1 MSLFNLILKSAWH
14 YRKLNLTIILG
25 IALSTAILVGALIIG
40 DSVKYSLQQ
49 ITVQRLGKT
58 SQVITAGERLFSTQL
73 ADELAPKTG
82 TETAALL
89 RANGFGV
96 IDGGELRIN
105 QLAVWGVD
113 SMLGHFANDYESF
126 ILNGNEVAI
135 NENLASL
142 AKLKVGDEFLLRLNK
157 LNTFPANTPFV
168 SEQEATVSFRVSVAR
183 IFKPDELG
191 NFNLQNIQSAPRNVF
206 LNLKWLNEQM
216 GLQQKA
222 NVLLVTEG
230 VSDAELVQ
238 NLQKCWK
245 LKDVNL
251 EVRENQDLNYTEL
264 ISDRVFVEPAVEQYC
279 LNEMPGSQAIF
290 SYFINEFSFNGKQSP
305 YSFVSSDAKLTGNQM
320 TVSKWLAEDLRLK
333 LNDTVRLSYFEVGP
347 LRRLVLKDTSFVVG
361 QIYELTGEKAD
372 QNRMPVIPGLSDAD
386 NCRDWKTGVP
396 VDLKKIRP
404 VDEAYWKEHKGTPKA
419 FVSLETAQKL
429 WGNRFGQS
437 TAIRVDG
444 LQKAEFEK
452 ELLAGLLPSQLGFEV
467 RDVKTDGLAAASG
480 GTDFG
485 GLFIGLS
492 FFVLF
497 AAVLLAFLLFKLY
510 LGFRKTEIG
519 TLTALGFSFS
529 AIRKLFVAEA
539 SVFVLAGIL
548 LGIPFSIFYNH
559 LILQAINTIWVDI
572 VRTSI
577 VNIHIRPV
585 SLIMGSL
592 IIDVMSFTA
601 IWFILN
607 RFLKSEVVVL
617 QKRTENK
624 QSHFLSGRKQLK
636 TIESSRKTTVFNR
649 LQSPSVVSKLNRIM
663 SGRLSLNL
671 GLFLITF
678 SFFLLFSMGFRSGEI
693 NPEMFFISGFGLL
706 PGLIL
711 IFDFWIQRLA
721 VQEKAMR
728 FSLRT
733 MLLKRIAGERR
744 RNVMIVSFLSV
755 GVFMVV
761 STGLNRKDLTA
772 HADLPSSGT
781 GGYEWFVET
790 TMPVLFDA
798 NSKPGREDLNIPVT
812 AELVQF
818 QSQPGDDASCLNL
831 NKISRPRLIAFNP
844 AAFDTRSAFMFA
856 TRTDDLD
863 AKHPWLTLNRTL
875 ADDVIPAMADQT
887 VIQWGLMKKVGDTLI
902 YKTEEGKDLKLKLVG
917 GLANSVFQGNVIIS
931 EDHFNRA
938 FPSVS
943 GSNVFLIDSPDN
955 SLTADD
961 LHTGMRNYG
970 PEIIRTTDRLL
981 AFYTVENTYLN
992 IFLMLGA
999 LGLLIGTL
1007 GLGILIFRITF
1018 EQIPE
1023 YALLLSLG
1031 FSQSIIQRMV
1041 MREKFF
1047 LMIVSVFIGLIPA
1060 VLSALPSLMSSLYS
1074 NLWVWLPAISVL
1086 VILSGAIFSFVAV
1099 RVAFRQ
1105 NLVGALRND

>member
-1 MSLFNLILKSAWH
+1 MSITKLILKSAWH
-14 YRKLNLTIILG
+14 YRKLNLTIIFG

-58 SQVITAGERLFSTQL
+58 SQVITAGERLFGQQL
-73 ADELAPKTG
+73 AMELAAKTG
-82 TETAALL
+82 TQTAALL

-113 SMLGHFANDYESF
+113 ATIGNFASYPELFQLQN
-126 ILNGNEVAI
+126 NEVAI

-142 AKLKVGDEFLLRLNK
+142 SGLKVGDEFLLRLNK

-183 IFKPDELG
+183 ILKSEELG

-206 LNLKWLNEQM
+206 LNLDWLNEQM

-222 NVLLVTEG
+222 NVLLVAEG

-238 NLQKCWK
+238 NLQQSWK
-245 LKDVNL
+245 LEDMNL
-251 EVRENQDLNYTEL
+251 EIRENQALNYTEL

-279 LNEMPGSQAIF
+279 LNKMPGSQVIF
-290 SYFINEFSFNGKQSP
+290 SYFINEFILNGKQTP
-305 YSFVSSDAKLTGNQM
+305 YSFVSSDPKLTGNQM
-320 TVSKWLAEDLRLK
+320 TVSKWLAEDLRVK

-396 VDLKKIRP
+396 VDLKQIRP
-404 VDEAYWKEHKGTPKA
+404 QDEAYWKEHKGTPKA

-444 LQKAEFEK
+444 LQKTEFEK
-452 ELLAGLLPSQLGFEV
+452 QLLAGLYPSQSGFEV
-467 RDVKTDGLAAASG
+467 KDVKTDGLTAASG

-492 FFVLF
+492 FFVLV

-519 TLTALGFSFS
+519 TLTALGFSFP

-539 SVFVLAGIL
+539 SIFVLVGIL

-559 LILQAINTIWVDI
+559 LILNAINTIWVDI

-585 SLIMGSL
+585 SLITGSL
-592 IIDVMSFTA
+592 IIAVMSFTA

-607 RFLKSEVVVL
+607 RFLKNEAIALQRKSVSEKVKSG
-617 QKRTENK
+617 KR
-624 QSHFLSGRKQLK
+624 SLWIGLALIALSF
-636 TIESSRKTTVFNR
+636 I
-649 LQSPSVVSKLNRIM
+649 I
-663 SGRLSLNL
+663 
-671 GLFLITF
+671 LFAK
-678 SFFLLFSMGFRSGEI
+678 GFRSGEI
-693 NPEMFFISGFGLL
+693 NPEFFFISGFGLL

-711 IFDFWIQRLA
+711 IFDFWMQRFA
-721 VQEKAMR
+721 VQEKAMH

-761 STGLNRKDLTA
+761 STGLNRKDLTS

-781 GGYEWFVET
+781 GGYDWFVET

-798 NSKPGREDLNIPVT
+798 SSKQGREDLNIPVT

-831 NKISRPRLIAFNP
+831 NKISRPRLIACNP
-844 AAFDTRSAFMFA
+844 AAFDQRSAFTFA

-863 AKHPWLTLNRTL
+863 ALHPWLTLNRKF
-875 ADDVIPAMADQT
+875 ADDVIPAIADQT
-887 VIQWGLMKKVGDTLI
+887 VIQWGLMKKVGDTLV
-902 YKTEEGKDLKLKLVG
+902 YKTEDGKDLKLKLVG
-917 GLANSVFQGNVIIS
+917 GLANSIFQGNVIIA

-943 GSNVFLIDSPDN
+943 GSNVFLIDAPDHT
-955 SLTADD
+955 LTVED
-961 LHTGMRNYG
+961 LQTGMRNYG
-970 PEIIRTTDRLL
+970 PEISRTTDRLL

-1031 FSQSIIQRMV
+1031 FSKPIIQRLV
-1041 MREKFF
+1041 MREKLF
-1047 LMIVSVFIGLIPA
+1047 LMTFSVLIGLIPA
-1060 VLSALPSLMSSLYS
+1060 VLSALPSLVSSLYS

-1086 VILSGAIFSFVAV
+1086 VILSGAVFSFVAI
-1099 RVAFRQ
+1099 RMAFRQ

>member
-1 MSLFNLILKSAWH
+1 
-14 YRKLNLTIILG
+14 
-25 IALSTAILVGALIIG
+25 VGALIIG

-58 SQVITAGERLFSTQL
+58 SQVITAGERLFGQQL
-73 ADELAPKTG
+73 ATELAAKTG
-82 TETAALL
+82 VETAALL

-96 IDGGELRIN
+96 IDGGDLRIN

-113 SMLGHFANDYESF
+113 ATIGNFANYPELF
-126 ILNGNEVAI
+126 QLRNNEVAI

-142 AKLKVGDEFLLRLNK
+142 SGLKVGDEFLLRLNK

-168 SEQEATVSFRVSVAR
+168 SEKEATVSFRVSVAR
-183 IFKPDELG
+183 ILKPDELG

-206 LNLKWLNEQM
+206 LNLQWLNEQM
-216 GLQQKA
+216 ELQQKA
-222 NVLLVTEG
+222 NVLLVAEG
-230 VSDAELVQ
+230 VSGAELIQ
-238 NLQKCWK
+238 NLQKSWK
-245 LKDVNL
+245 LDDVNL
-251 EVRENQDLNYTEL
+251 EIRENTELNYTEL
-264 ISDRVFVEPAVEQYC
+264 ISDRVFVEPAVEQFC
-279 LNEMPGSQAIF
+279 LKQVSGSQAIF
-290 SYFINEFSFNGKQSP
+290 SYFINEFALNGKQTP
-305 YSFVSSDAKLTGNQM
+305 YSFVSSDPKLTGDQT
-320 TVSKWLAEDLRLK
+320 TVSNWLANDLK
-333 LNDTVRLSYFEVGP
+333 VKVEDTVRLSYFEVGP
-347 LRRLVLKDTSFVVG
+347 LRRLVLKDTSFVVT
-361 QIYELTGEKAD
+361 QIYELVGEKAD
-372 QNRMPVIPGLSDAD
+372 VNRMPVIPGLSDAD

-404 VDEAYWKEHKGTPKA
+404 LDEDYWKAHKGTPKA

-437 TAIRVDG
+437 TAIRIDG
-444 LQKAEFEK
+444 LKKAEFESQ
-452 ELLAGLLPSQLGFEV
+452 LLAGLLPAQLGFEV
-467 RDVKTDGLAAASG
+467 RDVKSDGLVAASG

-519 TLTALGFSFS
+519 TLTALGFSFP
-529 AIRKLFVAEA
+529 AIRKLFVVEA
-539 SVFVLAGIL
+539 SVFVLVGIF
-548 LGIPFSIFYNH
+548 LGIPFSIFYNR

-585 SLIMGSL
+585 SLMMGSL
-592 IIDVMSFTA
+592 IIAAMSFTA

-607 RFLKSEVVVL
+607 RFLKKEAIAL
-617 QKRTENK
+617 QRK
-624 QSHFLSGRKQLK
+624 HLSGKVK
-636 TIESSRKTTVFNR
+636 
-649 LQSPSVVSKLNRIM
+649 
-663 SGRLSLNL
+663 SGKKSLWIGLALIALS
-671 GLFLITF
+671 III
-678 SFFLLFSMGFRSGEI
+678 LFSMGFRSGEI

-711 IFDFWIQRLA
+711 LFDFWMRRLA
-721 VQEKAMR
+721 IQEKTLD

-733 MLLKRIAGERR
+733 FLLKRIAGERR

-761 STGLNRKDLTA
+761 STGLNRKDLTS
-772 HADLPSSGT
+772 HADLPMSGT
-781 GGYEWFVET
+781 GGYDYFVET

-798 NSKPGREDLNIPVT
+798 TSQQGREDLNIPT
-812 AELVQF
+812 DAEMVQF

-844 AAFDTRSAFMFA
+844 EAFDQRGAFTFA

-863 AKHPWLTLNRTL
+863 AQHPWLTLNKTL
-875 ADDVIPAMADQT
+875 ADDVIPAIADQT
-887 VIQWGLMKKVGDTLI
+887 VIQWGLMKSVGDTLM
-902 YKTEEGKDLKLKLVG
+902 YKTEDGKDLKLKLVG
-917 GLANSVFQGNVIIS
+917 GLANSVFQGNVIIA
-931 EDHFNRA
+931 EEHFNRA

-943 GSNVFLIDSPDN
+943 GSNVFLIGVPDT
-955 SLTADD
+955 TAVVGN
-961 LHTGMRNYG
+961 LQTGMRNYG
-970 PEIIRTTDRLL
+970 PEIVRTTDRLL
-981 AFYTVENTYLN
+981 SFYTIENTYLN

-1031 FSQSIIQRMV
+1031 FSKPIIQRMV
-1041 MREKFF
+1041 MREKLF
-1047 LMIVSVFIGLIPA
+1047 LMLVSVLIGLIPA
-1060 VLSALPSLMSSLYS
+1060 VLSGLPTLMSSLYAS
-1074 NLWVWLPAISVL
+1074 LWIWLPAISVL
-1086 VILSGAIFSFVAV
+1086 VILSGAVFSFVAI
-1099 RVAFRQ
+1099 RMAFKQ
-1105 NLVGALRND
+1105 NLVQALRNE

>member
-1 MSLFNLILKSAWH
+1 MSLYKLILKSAWF
-14 YRKLNLTIILG
+14 YRKLNLTIIAG

-58 SQVITAGERLFSTQL
+58 SQVITAGERLFGQKL
-73 ADELAPKTG
+73 ANDLAEKCNV
-82 TETAALL
+82 ETAALL

-96 IDGGELRIN
+96 IDGGDLRIN

-113 SMLGHFANDYESF
+113 STLWHFANDSESF
-126 ILNGNEVAI
+126 FLNGNEVAI

-168 SEQEATVSFRVSVAR
+168 SEKEATVSFRVSVAR
-183 IFKPDELG
+183 ILKPDELG
-191 NFNLQNIQSAPRNVF
+191 NFNLENIQSASRNVF
-206 LNLKWLNEQM
+206 LNLQWLNQQM

-222 NVLLVTEG
+222 NVLLVAEG

-238 NLQKCWK
+238 NLRKCWN
-245 LKDVNL
+245 LDDVNL
-251 EVRENQDLNYTEL
+251 EIRENSELNYTEL
-264 ISDRVFVEPAVEQYC
+264 ISDRVFVEPVVEQFC
-279 LNEMPGSQAIF
+279 LNKMPGSEAIF
-290 SYFINEFSFNGKQSP
+290 SYFINEFTLNEKQTP
-305 YSFVSSDAKLTGNQM
+305 YSFVSSDPNLTGNQID
-320 TVSKWLAEDLRLK
+320 VSEWLAEDLK
-333 LNDTVRLSYFEVGP
+333 TKVGDQVKVSYFEVGP
-347 LRRLVLKDTSFVVG
+347 LRRLVQKDTMFVVHS
-361 QIYELTGEKAD
+361 IFRSEGEKAD
-372 QNRMPVIPGLSDAD
+372 PQLAPVIPGLSDAG
-386 NCRDWKTGVP
+386 NCHDWKTGVP
-396 VDLKKIRP
+396 VDLKKIRSQ
-404 VDEAYWKEHKGTPKA
+404 DEAYWKEHKGTPKA

-437 TAIRVDG
+437 TAIRIDG
-444 LQKAEFEK
+444 LKKAEFEK
-452 ELLAGLLPSQLGFEV
+452 QLLAGINLAQLGFEV

-510 LGFRKTEIG
+510 LGFRRTEIG
-519 TLTALGFSFS
+519 TLTALGFSFP

-539 SVFVLAGIL
+539 SVFVLVGIL

-559 LILQAINTIWVDI
+559 LILKAINTIWVDI

-577 VNIHIRPV
+577 VNIHIRPG
-585 SLIMGSL
+585 SLITGSL
-592 IIDVMSFTA
+592 IIAAMSFTA

-607 RFLKSEVVVL
+607 RFLKNEAVAL
-617 QKRTENK
+617 QCKLISVKLKKGRW
-624 QSHFLSGRKQLK
+624 SLSLGLCL
-636 TIESSRKTTVFNR
+636 IAF
-649 LQSPSVVSKLNRIM
+649 SVV
-663 SGRLSLNL
+663 
-671 GLFLITF
+671 
-678 SFFLLFSMGFRSGEI
+678 LLFSMGFRNGEI

-711 IFDFWIQRLA
+711 IFDFWMHWLA
-721 VQEKAMR
+721 VQEKAMH

-744 RNVMIVSFLSV
+744 RNVLIVSFLSV
-755 GVFMVV
+755 GVFIVV

-781 GGYEWFVET
+781 GGYDYFVET

-798 NSKPGREDLNIPVT
+798 NSKQGREDLNIPAD

-831 NKISRPRLIAFNP
+831 NKISRPRFIACNP
-844 AAFDTRSAFMFA
+844 AAFDQRSAFTFA

-863 AKHPWLTLNRTL
+863 AQHPWLTLNKTL
-875 ADDVIPAMADQT
+875 ADDVIPVIADQT
-887 VIQWGLMKKVGDTLI
+887 VIQWGLMKKVGDTLL
-902 YKTEEGKDLKLKLVG
+902 YKTEDGQDLKLKLVG
-917 GLANSVFQGNVIIS
+917 GLANSVFQGNVIIA

-943 GSNVFLIDSPDN
+943 GSNVFLIDVPDTT
-955 SLTADD
+955 SVSED
-961 LHTGMRNYG
+961 LQTGMRNYG
-970 PEIIRTTDRLL
+970 PEIVCTTDRLL
-981 AFYTVENTYLN
+981 LFYTVENTYLN

-1023 YALLLSLG
+1023 YTLLLFLG
-1031 FSQSIIQRMV
+1031 FSKPIIQQMV

-1047 LMIVSVFIGLIPA
+1047 LITFSVLIGLIPS
-1060 VLSALPSLMSSLYS
+1060 VLSGLPTLMSSLYAS
-1074 NLWVWLPAISVL
+1074 LWVWLPAISVL
-1086 VILSGAIFSFVAV
+1086 VIFCGAVFSFVAI
-1099 RVAFRQ
+1099 RMAFRQ
-1105 NLVGALRND
+1105 NLVQALRNE

>member
-1 MSLFNLILKSAWH
+1 MSLYKLILKSAWH

-58 SQVITAGERLFSTQL
+58 SQVITAGERLFRQQL
-73 ADELAPKTG
+73 ATELAEKTG

-96 IDGGELRIN
+96 IDGGELRVN

-113 SMLGHFANDYESF
+113 ATIGNFANYPEVF
-126 ILNGNEVAI
+126 QLQNNEVAI

-142 AKLKVGDEFLLRLNK
+142 SGLKVGNEFLLRVDK

-168 SEQEATVSFRVSVAR
+168 SEKEATISFRVKIAR
-183 IFKPDELG
+183 ILKPDELG
-191 NFNLQNIQSAPRNVF
+191 NFNLKNIQSAPRNVF
-206 LNLKWLNEQM
+206 LDMEWLNQQM

-222 NVLLVTEG
+222 NVLLVAEG
-230 VSDAELVQ
+230 ISGEELIH
-238 NLQKCWK
+238 NLRKFWS
-245 LKDVNL
+245 LEDVNL
-251 EVRENQDLNYTEL
+251 KIRENTELNYTEL
-264 ISDRVFVEPAVEQYC
+264 ISDRVFLEPAVEQFC
-279 LNEMPGSQAIF
+279 LNKMPGSKAVF
-290 SYFINEFSFNGKQSP
+290 SYFINQFTLNGKQTP
-305 YSFVSSDAKLTGNQM
+305 YSFVSSDPKLTGNQM
-320 TVSKWLAEDLRLK
+320 TVSKWLADDLK
-333 LNDTVRLSYFEVGP
+333 AKVNDTVWLSYFEVGP
-347 LRRLVLKDTSFVVG
+347 LRKLVLKDTSFVIKD
-361 QIYELTGEKAD
+361 IYTMVGEKAD
-372 QNRMPVIPGLSDAD
+372 QNLMPVIPGLSDAG

-404 VDEAYWKEHKGTPKA
+404 QDEAYWKEYKGTPKA

-437 TAIRVDG
+437 TAIRIDG
-444 LQKAEFEK
+444 LKKAEFK
-452 ELLAGLLPSQLGFEV
+452 NQLLAGLLPAQLGFEV
-467 RDVKTDGLAAASG
+467 KDVKTDGLAAASG

-519 TLTALGFSFS
+519 TLTALGFSFP

-548 LGIPFSIFYNH
+548 LGIPFSIFYNR

-577 VNIHIRPV
+577 VDIHIRPV
-585 SLIMGSL
+585 SLIIGSM
-592 IIDVMSFTA
+592 IIAVMSFTA
-601 IWFILN
+601 IWFVLN
-607 RFLKSEVVVL
+607 RFLKNEAITL
-617 QKRTENK
+617 QRK
-624 QSHFLSGRKQLK
+624 HISGKVK
-636 TIESSRKTTVFNR
+636 
-649 LQSPSVVSKLNRIM
+649 
-663 SGRLSLNL
+663 SGKWSLGL

-678 SFFLLFSMGFRSGEI
+678 SFFLLISKGFRSGEI

-711 IFDFWIQRLA
+711 IFDFWMQRLT
-721 VQEKAMR
+721 VQEKAMD

-781 GGYEWFVET
+781 GGYDFFVET

-798 NSKPGREDLNIPVT
+798 NSKQGREDLIIPEI

-831 NKISRPRLIAFNP
+831 NKISRPRLIACNP
-844 AAFDTRSAFMFA
+844 AAFDRRRAFTFA

-863 AKHPWLTLNRTL
+863 AQHPWLTLNKTL
-875 ADDVIPAMADQT
+875 ADGVIPAIADQT
-887 VIQWGLMKKVGDTLI
+887 VIQWGLRKSIGDTIL
-902 YKTEEGKDLKLKLVG
+902 YKTEDGKNLKLKLVG
-917 GLANSVFQGNVIIS
+917 GLANSVFQGNVIIA
-931 EDHFNRA
+931 ENHFNRA

-943 GSNVFLIDSPDN
+943 GSNLFLVDVKDTTSVFK
-955 SLTADD
+955 D
-961 LHTGMRNYG
+961 LQSGMRNYG
-970 PEIIRTTDRLL
+970 PEITKTTARLL
-981 AFYTVENTYLN
+981 SFYTIENTYLN

-1031 FSQSIIQRMV
+1031 FSKSIIQRMV
-1041 MREKFF
+1041 MREKLF
-1047 LMIVSVFIGLIPA
+1047 LMTFSVLIGLIPA
-1060 VLSALPSLMSSLYS
+1060 VLSGLPTLMSSLYAS
-1074 NLWVWLPAISVL
+1074 LWIWLPAISIL
-1086 VILSGAIFSFVAV
+1086 VILSGALFSFVAI
-1099 RVAFRQ
+1099 RMAFKQ
-1105 NLVGALRND
+1105 NLVLALRNE

>member
-1 MSLFNLILKSAWH
+1 MSLSKLILKSIWF
-14 YRKLNLTIILG
+14 YRKLNLTIVLG

-49 ITVQRLGKT
+49 ITVQRLGNT
-58 SQVITAGERLFSTQL
+58 SQIITAGERLFRTQL
-73 ADELAPKTG
+73 AIELAEKTG
-82 TETAALL
+82 AETAALL

-96 IDGGELRIN
+96 IDGGDLRVN

-113 SMLGHFANDYESF
+113 ATMGNFTNYPESF
-126 ILNGNEVAI
+126 QLQNNEVAI
-135 NENLASL
+135 NENLATLSGI
-142 AKLKVGDEFLLRLNK
+142 KVGDEFLLRVDK

-168 SEQEATVSFRVSVAR
+168 AEEESTVSFRVKVAR
-183 IFKPDELG
+183 ILKTDELG

-206 LNLKWLNEQM
+206 LNLTWLNEQM

-222 NVLLVTEG
+222 NVLLIVDG
-230 VSDAELVQ
+230 ISDANLIL
-238 NLQKCWK
+238 NLQNCWT
-245 LKDVNL
+245 LDDVNL
-251 EVRENQDLNYTEL
+251 EVRENQELNYTEL
-264 ISDRVFVEPAVEQYC
+264 ISDRVFVEPVVEQFC
-279 LNEMPGSQAIF
+279 TSTIPGSQPVF
-290 SYFINEFSFNGKQSP
+290 SYFINEFTLNAKQTP
-305 YSFVSSDAKLTGNQM
+305 YSFVSSDPRLSGDEII
-320 TVSKWLAEDLRLK
+320 VSKWLADDVSANV
-333 LNDTVRLSYFEVGP
+333 NDTIRLSYFEVGP
-347 LRRLVLKDTSFVVG
+347 LRKLVLKDTSFVVKAVYSL
-361 QIYELTGEKAD
+361 IGEKAD
-372 QNRMPVIPGLSDAD
+372 QNLMPVIPGLSDAG

-404 VDEAYWKEHKGTPKA
+404 KDEDYWKQYKGTPKA
-419 FVSLETAQKL
+419 FISLETAQKL

-437 TAIRVDG
+437 TAIRIDG
-444 LQKAEFEK
+444 LKKAEFEQ
-452 ELLAGLLPSQLGFEV
+452 ELLAGLQPSQLGFEV
-467 RDVKTDGLAAASG
+467 KNAKSDGLSAASN

-510 LGFRKTEIG
+510 LGFRRYEIG
-519 TLTALGFSFS
+519 TLTALGFSFQTVRR
-529 AIRKLFVAEA
+529 IYVAEA
-539 SVFVLAGIL
+539 SVFVFVGII
-548 LGIPFSIFYNH
+548 LGIPLSIFYNQ
-559 LILQAINTIWVDI
+559 LILKAINSIWVDI

-577 VNIHIRPV
+577 VNISVRPQ
-585 SLIMGSL
+585 SIITGSL
-592 IIDVMSFTA
+592 IIAVLS
-601 IWFILN
+601 IGVIYWILS
-607 RFLKSEVVVL
+607 RFLKNEVIVL
-617 QKRTENK
+617 QRKSVSGK
-624 QSHFLSGRKQLK
+624 VKSGRW
-636 TIESSRKTTVFNR
+636 
-649 LQSPSVVSKLNRIM
+649 
-663 SGRLSLNL
+663 SLII
-671 GLFLITF
+671 GISLITF
-678 SFFLLFSMGFRSGEI
+678 SFFLLFSMGFRSDEI

-711 IFDFWIQRLA
+711 IFDFWLHRLA
-721 VQEKAMR
+721 VQEKAMH

-761 STGLNRKDLTA
+761 STGLNRKDLTS
-772 HADLPSSGT
+772 HAELPSSGT
-781 GGYEWFVET
+781 GGYDWFVET

-798 NSKPGREDLNIPVT
+798 SSKQGREDLNIPDD

-831 NKISRPRLIAFNP
+831 NRISRPRIIACNP
-844 AAFDTRSAFMFA
+844 AAFDERSAFTFV

-863 AKHPWLTLNRTL
+863 AGHPWLSLNKTL
-875 ADDVIPAMADQT
+875 ADGVIPAVADQT
-887 VIQWGLMKKVGDTLI
+887 VIQWGLIKKIGDTLM
-902 YKTEEGKDLKLKLVG
+902 YKTEDGHDLKLKLIG
-917 GLANSVFQGNVIIS
+917 GLANSIFQGNVIIADS
-931 EDHFNRA
+931 HFVQA

-943 GSNVFLIDSPDN
+943 GSGIFLIDDPKS
-955 SLTADD
+955 SLNVDD
-961 LHTGMRNYG
+961 LQNGMRNYG
-970 PEIIRTTDRLL
+970 PEISKTTNRLL

-999 LGLLIGTL
+999 FGLLIGTL

-1031 FSQSIIQRMV
+1031 FAKPTILRMV
-1041 MREKFF
+1041 LAEKLF
-1047 LMIVSVFIGLIPA
+1047 LMIFSVLIGLIPA

-1086 VILSGAIFSFVAV
+1086 IIFSGAIFSFVAIRMV
-1099 RVAFRQ
+1099 FKQ
-1105 NLVGALRND
+1105 NLVQALRNE

>member
-1 MSLFNLILKSAWH
+1 MSIYKLILKSVGF

-58 SQVITAGERLFSTQL
+58 SQVITAGERLFGQQL
-73 ADELAPKTG
+73 ASDLASKTG

-96 IDGGELRIN
+96 IDGGDLRIN

-113 SMLGHFANDYESF
+113 KTIGNFADYPEVF
-126 ILNGNEVAI
+126 QLQNNEVAI

-142 AKLKVGDEFLLRLNK
+142 SGLKVGDEFLLRLNK
-157 LNTFPANTPFV
+157 LNTFPSNTPFV
-168 SEQEATVSFRVSVAR
+168 SEKESTVSFRVSVAR
-183 IFKPDELG
+183 ILNPDELG

-206 LNLKWLNEQM
+206 LNLQWLNEQM

-222 NVLLVTEG
+222 NVLLVAEG
-230 VSDAELVQ
+230 VSGEELI
-238 NLQKCWK
+238 QKLRTSWK
-245 LKDVNL
+245 LDDVNL
-251 EVRENQDLNYTEL
+251 EIRENAELNYTEL
-264 ISDRVFVEPAVEQYC
+264 ISDRVFVEPAVEQFC
-279 LNEMPGSQAIF
+279 LKQMPGSQAIF
-290 SYFINEFSFNGKQSP
+290 SYFINEFTLNGKQTP
-305 YSFVSSDAKLTGNQM
+305 YSFVSTDHELSGNQM
-320 TVSKWLAEDLRLK
+320 TVSNWLADDLGVK
-333 LNDTVRLSYFEVGP
+333 SGDVVSLSYFEVGP
-347 LRRLVLKDTSFVVG
+347 LRRLVLKDTLFVVT
-361 QIYELTGEKAD
+361 QIYELSGEKAD
-372 QNRMPVIPGLSDAD
+372 VNRMPVIPGLSDAG

-404 VDEAYWKEHKGTPKA
+404 VDEDYWKAHKGTPKA

-437 TAIRVDG
+437 TAIRIDG
-444 LQKAEFEK
+444 LKKAEFENQLLS
-452 ELLAGLLPSQLGFEV
+452 ELLPAQLGFEV

-510 LGFRKTEIG
+510 LGFRKAEIG
-519 TLTALGFSFS
+519 TLTALGFSFP
-529 AIRKLFVAEA
+529 AIRKLFMAEA

-548 LGIPFSIFYNH
+548 LGIPFSIWYNH
-559 LILQAINTIWVDI
+559 LILKAINTIWVDI

-577 VNIHIRPV
+577 VNIHIRPT

-592 IIDVMSFTA
+592 IIAAMSLIA
-601 IWFILN
+601 IWLMLN
-607 RFLKSEVVVL
+607 RFLKNEAIAL
-617 QKRTENK
+617 Q
-624 QSHFLSGRKQLK
+624 
-636 TIESSRKTTVFNR
+636 RKTTSEKHKTSKWSLR
-649 LQSPSVVSKLNRIM
+649 L
-663 SGRLSLNL
+663 GLSLIL
-671 GLFLITF
+671 LSLAI
-678 SFFLLFSMGFRSGEI
+678 LFSMGFRSGEI

-711 IFDFWIQRLA
+711 IFDFWMRRLA
-721 VQEKAMR
+721 VQEKAMH

-761 STGLNRKDLTA
+761 STGLNRKDLTSKA
-772 HADLPSSGT
+772 ELPSSGT
-781 GGYEWFVET
+781 GGYDYFVET

-798 NSKPGREDLNIPVT
+798 NTKIGKEDLNIPET

-818 QSQPGDDASCLNL
+818 QLQPGDDASCLNL
-831 NKISRPRLIAFNP
+831 NKISRPRLIACNP
-844 AAFDTRSAFMFA
+844 AAFDQRGAFTFA

-863 AKHPWLTLNRTL
+863 TQNPWLTLNKTL
-875 ADDVIPAMADQT
+875 ADEVIPAIADQT
-887 VIQWGLMKKVGDTLI
+887 VIQWGLMKKVGDTLM
-902 YKTEEGKDLKLKLVG
+902 YKTEDGKDLKLKLVG
-917 GLANSVFQGNVIIS
+917 GLANSIFQGNVIIA

-943 GSNVFLIDSPDN
+943 GSNVFLIDVPD
-955 SLTADD
+955 TASVVGD
-961 LHTGMRNYG
+961 LQSGMRNYG
-970 PEIIRTTDRLL
+970 PEISRATDRLL
-981 AFYTVENTYLN
+981 SFYTVENTYLN

-1031 FSQSIIQRMV
+1031 FSKPIIQRMV
-1041 MREKFF
+1041 MREKLF
-1047 LMIVSVFIGLIPA
+1047 LMIVSVLIGLIPA
-1060 VLSALPSLMSSLYS
+1060 VLSCLPTLISSLYAS
-1074 NLWVWLPAISVL
+1074 LWIWLPAISVL
-1086 VILSGAIFSFVAV
+1086 VILSGAIFSFVAI
-1099 RVAFRQ
+1099 RMAFKQ
-1105 NLVGALRND
+1105 NLVGALMNE

>member
-1 MSLFNLILKSAWH
+1 MSIYKLILKSAWF

-58 SQVITAGERLFSTQL
+58 SQVITAGERLFRTQL
-73 ADELAPKTG
+73 APELAEKTG

-113 SMLGHFANDYESF
+113 ASIGNFANYPELF
-126 ILNGNEVAI
+126 QLQNNEVAI
-135 NENLASL
+135 NENLAFLSG
-142 AKLKVGDEFLLRLNK
+142 LKIGDEFLLRVNK

-168 SEQEATVSFRVSVAR
+168 SEKDATVSFRVLVAR
-183 IFKPDELG
+183 ILKSNELG
-191 NFNLQNIQSAPRNVF
+191 NFNLTTIQSAPRNVF
-206 LNLKWLNEQM
+206 LNLEWLNQQM

-222 NVLLVTEG
+222 NVLLVAEG
-230 VSDAELVQ
+230 VSDAELAQ

-245 LKDVNL
+245 LDDVNL
-251 EVRENQDLNYTEL
+251 KIRENPELNYTEL
-264 ISDRVFVEPAVEQYC
+264 ISDRVFVEPMVDQFS
-279 LNEMPGSQAIF
+279 LKQVPGAQAIF
-290 SYFINEFSFNGKQSP
+290 SYFVNEFTLDRMQTP
-305 YSFVSSDAKLTGNQM
+305 YSFVSTDPKLSGNQM
-320 TVSKWLAEDLRLK
+320 AVSEWLADDLKAKVGDLVK
-333 LNDTVRLSYFEVGP
+333 VSYFEVGP
-347 LRRLVLKDTSFVVG
+347 LRRLLQKDTAFVISSVFKIEG
-361 QIYELTGEKAD
+361 AKAD
-372 QNRMPVIPGLSDAD
+372 PQLAPVIPGLSDAG
-386 NCRDWKTGVP
+386 NCRDWKSGVP
-396 VDLKKIRP
+396 VDLKKIRNK
-404 VDEAYWKEHKGTPKA
+404 DEDYWKAHKGTPKA

-437 TAIRVDG
+437 TAIRIDG
-444 LQKAEFEK
+444 LKKAEFEDQ
-452 ELLAGLLPSQLGFEV
+452 LLAGLFPAQVGFEIK
-467 RDVKTDGLAAASG
+467 DVKTDGLAAASG
-480 GTDFG
+480 GNDFG

-510 LGFRKTEIG
+510 LEFRKTEIG
-519 TLTALGFSFS
+519 TLSAIGFSFQ

-539 SVFVLAGIL
+539 SIFVLCGIL

-585 SLIMGSL
+585 SLISGSL
-592 IIDVMSFTA
+592 IIVAMSITS

-607 RFLKSEVVVL
+607 SFLKNEAIAL
-617 QKRTENK
+617 QRKSVSGKMKSGKR
-624 QSHFLSGRKQLK
+624 
-636 TIESSRKTTVFNR
+636 
-649 LQSPSVVSKLNRIM
+649 
-663 SGRLSLNL
+663 SLWIGL
-671 GLFLITF
+671 GLIAI
-678 SFFLLFSMGFRSGEI
+678 SIIILFSMGFRSGEI

-711 IFDFWIQRLA
+711 IFDFWMHRLA
-721 VQEKAMR
+721 LQEKAMG

-733 MLLKRIAGERR
+733 FLLKQIAGERR

-761 STGLNRKDLTA
+761 STGLNRKDLTS

-781 GGYEWFVET
+781 GGYDYFVET

-798 NSKPGREDLNIPVT
+798 NTMLGREDLNIPAN

-831 NKISRPRLIAFNP
+831 NKISRPRLIACDP
-844 AAFDTRSAFMFA
+844 VAFDRRGAFTFA
-856 TRTDDLD
+856 TRTEELD
-863 AKHPWLTLNRTL
+863 AQHPWLTLNKTL
-875 ADDVIPAMADQT
+875 ADDVIPAIADQT
-887 VIQWGLMKKVGDTLI
+887 VIQWGLMKSIGDTIL
-902 YKTEEGKDLKLKLVG
+902 YKTEDGKDLKLKLVG
-917 GLANSVFQGNVIIS
+917 GLDNSVFQGNVIIA

-943 GSNVFLIDSPDN
+943 GSNVFLIDMPDTTSVVN
-955 SLTADD
+955 D
-961 LHTGMRNYG
+961 LQSGMRNYG
-970 PEIIRTTDRLL
+970 PEIVRTTDRLMS
-981 AFYTVENTYLN
+981 FYTIENTYLN

-1031 FSQSIIQRMV
+1031 FSKSIIKRMV
-1041 MREKFF
+1041 MREKLF
-1047 LMIVSVFIGLIPA
+1047 LMIVAVLIGLIPA
-1060 VLSALPSLMSSLYS
+1060 VLSGLPTLMSSLYNS
-1074 NLWVWLPAISVL
+1074 LWIWLPAISVL
-1086 VILSGAIFSFVAV
+1086 VIISGAIFSFVAI
-1099 RVAFRQ
+1099 RMAFKQ
-1105 NLVGALRND
+1105 NLVQALKNE

>member
-1 MSLFNLILKSAWH
+1 MSLYKLILKSVGH
-14 YRKLNLTIILG
+14 YRRLNLTIILG

-58 SQVITAGERLFSTQL
+58 SQVITAGERLFRQQL
-73 ADELAPKTG
+73 ATELAEKCNV
-82 TETAALL
+82 ETAALL

-113 SMLGHFANDYESF
+113 ATIGNFANYPEAF
-126 ILNGNEVAI
+126 QLQNNEAAI

-142 AKLKVGDEFLLRLNK
+142 SGLKVGDEFLLKVNK

-168 SEQEATVSFRVSVAR
+168 SEKEATISFRVKVAG
-183 IFKPDELG
+183 ILKPEELG
-191 NFNLQNIQSAPRNVF
+191 NFNLKNIQSAPRNVF
-206 LNLKWLNEQM
+206 LNLEWLNRQM

-222 NVLLVTEG
+222 NVLLVAEG
-230 VSDAELVQ
+230 VSDADLAQ

-245 LKDVNL
+245 LDDVNL
-251 EVRENQDLNYTEL
+251 KIRENPELNYTEL
-264 ISDRVFVEPAVEQYC
+264 LSDRVFVEPAVERFS
-279 LNEMPGSQAIF
+279 LNKLPDSKAIF
-290 SYFINEFSFNGKQSP
+290 SYFINEFNLNGRQTP
-305 YSFVSSDAKLTGNQM
+305 YSFVSSDPKLSGNQIS
-320 TVSKWLAEDLRLK
+320 VSAWLADDLKAKVGDRL
-333 LNDTVRLSYFEVGP
+333 NVSYFEVGP
-347 LRRLVLKDTSFVVG
+347 LRRLVQKDTTFV
-361 QIYELTGEKAD
+361 ISSIFKMDGEKSDPQLA
-372 QNRMPVIPGLSDAD
+372 PVIPGLSDAG

-404 VDEAYWKEHKGTPKA
+404 QDEAYWKTYKGTPKA

-437 TAIRVDG
+437 TAIRMDG
-444 LQKAEFEK
+444 LKKAEFENQ
-452 ELLAGLLPSQLGFEV
+452 LLTRLLPAQMGFEIK
-467 RDVKTDGLAAASG
+467 DVKTDGLAAASG

-510 LGFRKTEIG
+510 LGFRKMEIG
-519 TLTALGFSFS
+519 TLTALGFSFP

-539 SVFVLAGIL
+539 SIFVLLGIS
-548 LGIPFSIFYNH
+548 LGIPFSIVYNR
-559 LILQAINTIWVDI
+559 LILKAINTIWVDI

-592 IIDVMSFTA
+592 IIAVMSFTA
-601 IWFILN
+601 IWLILS
-607 RFLKSEVVVL
+607 RFLKNEAIAL
-617 QKRTENK
+617 QRKSISGKVKSGKR
-624 QSHFLSGRKQLK
+624 SLWIGFGLIALSIIIL
-636 TIESSRKTTVFNR
+636 
-649 LQSPSVVSKLNRIM
+649 
-663 SGRLSLNL
+663 LSL
-671 GLFLITF
+671 
-678 SFFLLFSMGFRSGEI
+678 GFRSGEI
-693 NPEMFFISGFGLL
+693 KPEMFFISGFGLL

-711 IFDFWIQRLA
+711 IFDFWMHRLA
-721 VQEKAMR
+721 IQEKAMD

-733 MLLKRIAGERR
+733 FLLKRIAGERR

-772 HADLPSSGT
+772 HSDLPSSGT
-781 GGYEWFVET
+781 GGYDYFMET

-798 NSKPGREDLNIPVT
+798 NSKQGREDLNIPQT

-831 NKISRPRLIAFNP
+831 NKISRPRLIACDP
-844 AAFDTRSAFMFA
+844 AAFDRRGAFTFA
-856 TRTDDLD
+856 TRTDELD
-863 AKHPWLTLNRTL
+863 AKHPWLTLNKTL
-875 ADDVIPAMADQT
+875 ADEVIPAIADQT
-887 VIQWGLMKKVGDTLI
+887 VIQWGLMKSIGDTI
-902 YKTEEGKDLKLKLVG
+902 RYKTEDGKDLKLKLVG
-917 GLANSVFQGNVIIS
+917 GLANSVFQGNVIIA

-943 GSNVFLIDSPDN
+943 GSNIFLIGDFKN
-955 SLTADD
+955 TLKAED
-961 LHTGMRNYG
+961 LQTGMRIYG
-970 PEIIRTTDRLL
+970 PEISRTTDRLL
-981 AFYTVENTYLN
+981 SFYTIENTYLN

-1031 FSQSIIQRMV
+1031 FSKSIIQRMV
-1041 MREKFF
+1041 MREKLF
-1047 LMIVSVFIGLIPA
+1047 LMIVSVLIGLIPA
-1060 VLSALPSLMSSLYS
+1060 VLSGLPTLMSSLYAS
-1074 NLWVWLPAISVL
+1074 LWIWLPAISVL
-1086 VILSGAIFSFVAV
+1086 VILSGAIFSFVAI
-1099 RVAFRQ
+1099 RMAFKQ
-1105 NLVGALRND
+1105 NLVQALRNE

>member
-1 MSLFNLILKSAWH
+1 MSLFKLILKSAWF

-58 SQVITAGERLFSTQL
+58 SQVITAGERLFGQQL
-73 ADELAPKTG
+73 ATELAEKTG
-82 TETAALL
+82 TETAGLL

-96 IDGGELRIN
+96 IDGGDLRIN

-113 SMLGHFANDYESF
+113 STLQHFANVSESF

-168 SEQEATVSFRVSVAR
+168 SEKETTVSFRVSVAR
-183 IFKPDELG
+183 ILNPDELG

-206 LNLKWLNEQM
+206 LNLQWLNEQM

-222 NVLLVTEG
+222 NVLLVAEG
-230 VSDAELVQ
+230 VSGEELNQ
-238 NLQKCWK
+238 NLQKSWK
-245 LKDVNL
+245 LEDVNL
-251 EVRENQDLNYTEL
+251 TIRENQDLNYTEL
-264 ISDRVFVEPAVEQYC
+264 ISDRVFVEPAVEQFC
-279 LNEMPGSQAIF
+279 LNQVSGSQAIF
-290 SYFINEFSFNGKQSP
+290 SYFINEFALNGKQTP
-305 YSFVSSDAKLTGNQM
+305 YSFVSGDSSLSGNQIDL
-320 TVSKWLAEDLRLK
+320 SQWLADDLK
-333 LNDTVRLSYFEVGP
+333 AKVGDQVKVSYFEVGP
-347 LRRLVLKDTSFVVG
+347 LRRLVLKDTSFVVS
-361 QIYELTGEKAD
+361 QIYELAGEKAD
-372 QNRMPVIPGLSDAD
+372 VNRMPVIPGLSDAG

-404 VDEAYWKEHKGTPKA
+404 LDEDYWKAHKGTPKA

-437 TAIRVDG
+437 TAIRIDG
-444 LQKAEFEK
+444 LKKAEFETQ
-452 ELLAGLLPSQLGFEV
+452 LLSGLLPAQLGFELK
-467 RDVKTDGLAAASG
+467 DVKTDGLAAASG

-492 FFVLF
+492 FFALF
-497 AAVLLAFLLFKLY
+497 AAVLLVFLLFRLY
-510 LGFRKTEIG
+510 LNFRKSEIG
-519 TLTALGFSFS
+519 TLTAMGFSFKLL
-529 AIRKLFVAEA
+529 RKLFLAEA
-539 SVFVLAGIL
+539 TILVFGGIL
-548 LGIPFSIFYNH
+548 LGLPFAVIYNN
-559 LILQAINTIWVDI
+559 LILNAVNTIWVDI

-577 VNIHIRPV
+577 VNIYIRPE
-585 SLIMGSL
+585 SLLVGSL
-592 IIDVMSFTA
+592 SVALIAFVA
-601 IWFILN
+601 IWVLLN
-607 RFLKSEVVVL
+607 RFLKSEAIAL
-617 QKRTENK
+617 QRK
-624 QSHFLSGRKQLK
+624 QNSTKVKSGRW
-636 TIESSRKTTVFNR
+636 
-649 LQSPSVVSKLNRIM
+649 
-663 SGRLSLNL
+663 SLGI
-671 GLFLITF
+671 GLFLIAF
-678 SFFLLFSMGFRSGEI
+678 CLFLIFAMGFRSGEI

-711 IFDFWIQRLA
+711 LFDYWIRRLS
-721 VQEKAMR
+721 VHEKIMD
-728 FSLRT
+728 FSLRAF
-733 MLLKRIAGERR
+733 LLKRLAGERR

-761 STGLNRKDLTA
+761 STGLNRKDLTSNA
-772 HADLPSSGT
+772 ELSSSGT
-781 GGYEWFVET
+781 GGYDYFVET

-798 NSKPGREDLNIPVT
+798 NSKQGRADLNIPET

-831 NKISRPRLIAFNP
+831 NKISRPRLIACNP
-844 AAFDTRSAFMFA
+844 AAFDRRGAFTFA

-863 AKHPWLTLNRTL
+863 AQHPWLTLNKTL
-875 ADDVIPAMADQT
+875 ADDVIPAIADQT
-887 VIQWGLMKKVGDTLI
+887 VIQWGLMKSIGDTI
-902 YKTEEGKDLKLKLVG
+902 RYKTEDGKDLRLKLVG
-917 GLANSVFQGNVIIS
+917 GLANSIFQGNVIIA

-943 GSNVFLIDSPDN
+943 GSNVFLIDVPDT
-955 SLTADD
+955 TAVAGD
-961 LHTGMRNYG
+961 LQTGMRNYG
-970 PEIIRTTDRLL
+970 PEISRATDRLL
-981 AFYTVENTYLN
+981 SFYTIENTYLN

-1031 FSQSIIQRMV
+1031 FAKPTILRMV
-1041 MREKFF
+1041 MREKLF
-1047 LMIVSVFIGLIPA
+1047 LMIVSVLIGLIPA
-1060 VLSALPSLMSSLYS
+1060 VLSGLPTLMSSLYAS
-1074 NLWVWLPAISVL
+1074 LWIWLPVVSVL
-1086 VILSGAIFSFVAV
+1086 VILSGSIFSFVAI
-1099 RVAFRQ
+1099 RMAFKQ
-1105 NLVGALRND
+1105 NLVKALRNE

>member
-1 MSLFNLILKSAWH
+1 MSLSKLILKSAWF

-58 SQVITAGERLFSTQL
+58 SLVITAGERLFGQQL
-73 ADELAPKTG
+73 ATELAEKTG

-113 SMLGHFANDYESF
+113 ATIGNFANYPELF
-126 ILNGNEVAI
+126 QLQNNEVAI
-135 NENLASL
+135 NKNLVSL
-142 AKLKVGDEFLLRLNK
+142 SGLKVGDEFLLRVDK

-168 SEQEATVSFRVSVAR
+168 SEKEATISFRVKVAR
-183 IFKPDELG
+183 ILNPDELG
-191 NFNLQNIQSAPRNVF
+191 NFNLKNIQSAPRNVF
-206 LNLKWLNEQM
+206 LNLEWLNRQM
-216 GLQQKA
+216 GLQGKA
-222 NVLLVTEG
+222 NVLLVAEG
-230 VSDAELVQ
+230 VSDAELTEK
-238 NLQKCWK
+238 LRTSWK
-245 LKDVNL
+245 LDDVNL
-251 EVRENQDLNYTEL
+251 KIRENTELNYTEL
-264 ISDRVFVEPAVEQYC
+264 ISDRVFVEPAVEQFC
-279 LNEMPGSQAIF
+279 LNKMPGSQSIF
-290 SYFINEFSFNGKQSP
+290 SYFINQFTVNGKQTP
-305 YSFVSSDAKLTGNQM
+305 YSFVSSDPKLTGNQM
-320 TVSKWLAEDLRLK
+320 TVSKWLADDLNVK
-333 LNDTVRLSYFEVGP
+333 ENDVIRLSYFEVGP
-347 LRRLVLKDTSFVVG
+347 LRKLVVKDTSFVVKAV
-361 QIYELTGEKAD
+361 YTMAGEKAD
-372 QNRMPVIPGLSDAD
+372 PQLAPVIPGLSDAG

-404 VDEAYWKEHKGTPKA
+404 QDEAYWKQYKGTPKA

-444 LQKAEFEK
+444 LKKAEFEK
-452 ELLAGLLPSQLGFEV
+452 QLLTGLLPAQLGFEIK
-467 RDVKTDGLAAASG
+467 DVKTDGLAAASG

-519 TLTALGFSFS
+519 TLTALGFSFP

-539 SVFVLAGIL
+539 SIFVLVGIL
-548 LGIPFSIFYNH
+548 LGIPFSIFYNR

-577 VNIHIRPV
+577 VNIHIRPI

-592 IIDVMSFTA
+592 IIAVMSLIA
-601 IWFILN
+601 IWFILS
-607 RFLKSEVVVL
+607 RFLKNEAIAL
-617 QKRTENK
+617 QRRSDFEKVKN
-624 QSHFLSGRKQLK
+624 GRW
-636 TIESSRKTTVFNR
+636 
-649 LQSPSVVSKLNRIM
+649 
-663 SGRLSLNL
+663 SLGL
-671 GLFLITF
+671 GLFLIIF
-678 SFFLLFSMGFRSGEI
+678 SFFILFGMGFRSGEI

-711 IFDFWIQRLA
+711 IFDFWMHRLA
-721 VQEKAMR
+721 LQEKAMH
-728 FSLRT
+728 FSLRV

-781 GGYEWFVET
+781 GGYDYFVET

-798 NSKPGREDLNIPVT
+798 NSKQGREDLNIPET

-818 QSQPGDDASCLNL
+818 QSQAGDDASCLNL
-831 NKISRPRLIAFNP
+831 NKISRPRLIACNP
-844 AAFDTRSAFMFA
+844 AAFDRRGAFTFA
-856 TRTDDLD
+856 TRTDELD
-863 AKHPWLTLNRTL
+863 AQHPWLTLNKTL
-875 ADDVIPAMADQT
+875 VNDVIPAIADQT
-887 VIQWGLMKKVGDTLI
+887 VIQWGLMKSVGDTLI
-902 YKTEEGKDLKLKLVG
+902 YKTEDGKDLKLKLVG
-917 GLANSVFQGNVIIS
+917 GLANSVFQGNVIIA

-943 GSNVFLIDSPDN
+943 GSNVFLIDVKDTTSVVQ
-955 SLTADD
+955 D
-961 LHTGMRNYG
+961 LQTGMRNYG
-970 PEIIRTTDRLL
+970 PEISKTTDRLL
-981 AFYTVENTYLN
+981 SFYTIENTYLN

-1031 FSQSIIQRMV
+1031 FSKSIIQRMV
-1041 MREKFF
+1041 MREKLF
-1047 LMIVSVFIGLIPA
+1047 LMTFSVLIGLIPA
-1060 VLSALPSLMSSLYS
+1060 VLSGLPTLMSSLYAS
-1074 NLWVWLPAISVL
+1074 LWIWLPAISVL
-1086 VILSGAIFSFVAV
+1086 VILSGAIFSLVAI
-1099 RVAFRQ
+1099 RMAFKQ
-1105 NLVGALRND
+1105 NLVQALRNE